1 MLCFGYN
8 MSQSQ
13 ERLSA
18 KQSSNSCLSVT
29 IVQPLFFLKLHYLL
43 FADIH
48 LRGEKDVAK
57 SSQWILDGIL
67 LSH

>member
-1 MLCFGYN
+1 MLGFGYN

-29 IVQPLFFLKLHYLL
+29 IVQPLFLKLRYLL

-48 LRGEKDVAK
+48 RRGEKDVAK
-57 SSQWILDGIL
+57 SSQWILDIIL